1 MILAAGCSWTDS
13 NFVSLDQTLK
23 DQDRG
28 GWPMWPEVMGTKLG
42 LETKNLGLAGCDNRY
57 IFNSV
62 IDEIWKHTKI
72 DLCVVMWTGWD
83 RFQYLNTW
91 KYPMASYVLNN
102 ADYHADRAIPNE
114 NRSQKDIDY
123 FFESFGIL
131 NEFTS
136 HYDGS
141 YRELKKYSKNIV
153 DGTLRYMHMLSTAL
167 ENNNIPYLFAQ
178 GVPGFPLGWISGN
191 YSDKEVLKDIMNCM
205 YMPYLKKNKRI
216 IGFPFQS
223 IFGGSTMYNILENNE
238 KDLKVSELDMH
249 PNAEGQRLIAQELM
263 RHL

>member
-91 KYPMASYVLNN
+91 HHMYLIMLIIMQIESHQMK
-102 ADYHADRAIPNE
+102 
-114 NRSQKDIDY
+114 ID
-123 FFESFGIL
+123 
-131 NEFTS
+131 
-136 HYDGS
+136 
-141 YRELKKYSKNIV
+141 LKKI
-153 DGTLRYMHMLSTAL
+153 L
-167 ENNNIPYLFAQ
+167 I
-178 GVPGFPLGWISGN
+178 ISLN
-191 YSDKEVLKDIMNCM
+191 LLV
-205 YMPYLKKNKRI
+205 
-216 IGFPFQS
+216 F
-223 IFGGSTMYNILENNE
+223 
-238 KDLKVSELDMH
+238 
-249 PNAEGQRLIAQELM
+249 
-263 RHL
+263 